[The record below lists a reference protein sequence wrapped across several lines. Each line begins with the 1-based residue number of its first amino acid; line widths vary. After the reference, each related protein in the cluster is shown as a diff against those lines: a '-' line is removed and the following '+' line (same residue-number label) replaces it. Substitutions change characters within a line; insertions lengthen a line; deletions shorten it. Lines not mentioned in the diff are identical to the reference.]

1 MNISKRERLIVIATG
16 VVVALLVL
24 DHFVWTSVKNAL
36 DDAQLQQTKLQQTIN
51 QDQQVLDR
59 QRTMGPKWKEMITGG
74 LKHDPTE
81 AESQVLHSIREWCQ
95 DAGLTLVSLQPER
108 EPEKKILQEIA
119 FRAVG
124 TGSMNAVSRFLWRVE
139 TSKIPVRIKEMQVG
153 SRKEGADDLT
163 IQLRLSTL
171 YQPPAASPAEA
182 AAPAKS
188 TGGAK

>member
-59 QRTMGPKWKEMITGG
+59 QRTMGPKWKEMIAGG

-124 TGSMNAVSRFLWRVE
+124 TGTMNAVSRFLWRVE
-139 TSKIPVRIKEMQVG
+139 TSKIPVRVKEMQVG

-171 YQPPAASPAEA
+171 YQPTATSPAEA

>member
-1 MNISKRERLIVIATG
+1 MNISKRERLIIIATG

-24 DHFVWTSVKNAL
+24 DRFVLTPVLTAR
-36 DDAQLQQTKLQQTIN
+36 DDAQLQQESLLLSIQRGQQMLN
-51 QDQQVLDR
+51 Q
-59 QRTMGPKWKEMITGG
+59 QRELGPKWKEMITGG

-81 AESQVLHSIREWCQ
+81 AESQVLHSVREWCQ

-124 TGSMNAVSRFLWRVE
+124 TGTMNAVSRFLWRIE
-139 TSKIPVRIKEMQVG
+139 TSKIPIRVKEMQVG